1 MFPSIRRGGV
11 RRVTPRVNAE
21 VPIKE
26 IPNMGR
32 HMVESIDQERR
43 NYSRDY
49 DFMGLPN
56 HKYTPTEL
64 GAALFEAN
72 YNNRTGNSN
81 KSKHSS
87 MVMIPIPIS
96 VDAYKKYKNGGKVT
110 IEELFGY

>member
-11 RRVTPRVNAE
+11 RRVPPLVNAE

-26 IPNMGR
+26 IPNIGR
-32 HMVESIDQERR
+32 HMLENIDSERR
-43 NYSRDY
+43 NYSKDY

-81 KSKHSS
+81 KSKSS
-87 MVMIPIPIS
+87 PLVMLPIPINI
-96 VDAYKKYKNGGKVT
+96 DAYKKYRNGGKVT
-110 IEELFGY
+110 VEELFGY

>member
-1 MFPSIRRGGV
+1 
-11 RRVTPRVNAE
+11 
-21 VPIKE
+21 
-26 IPNMGR
+26 
-32 HMVESIDQERR
+32 MVESIDQERR